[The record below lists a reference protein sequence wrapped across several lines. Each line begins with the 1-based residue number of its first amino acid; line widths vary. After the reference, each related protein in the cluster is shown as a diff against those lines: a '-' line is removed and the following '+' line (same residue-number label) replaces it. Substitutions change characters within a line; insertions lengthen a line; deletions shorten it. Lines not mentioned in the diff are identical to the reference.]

1 MQSLTVDAVLT
12 WINLAADEIERRK
25 AYLND
30 LDAPIGDSDHGANM
44 ARGFSAVKAKL
55 AGQRQA
61 DIGALFKVVAM
72 TLLSTVGG
80 ASGPLYATFFLQA
93 ATKSAGK
100 TELDLAGWTAC
111 LEAALTGVAQ
121 RGKAVLGDKTMI
133 DALAPAVEALKRAD
147 GEPLGE
153 ALTEFRQSRRG
164 GDDGDHPARRA
175 QGARQLPRRAQ
186 RRPSGSR
193 RNLDASAVESADR
206 NCAVMTERKGGVALV
221 LVSHSKALAEGV
233 AALARQMVGD
243 GVTIICAAGA
253 GEDGSELGIDT
264 TRVLEAIIAADN
276 RAGTVVFMD
285 LGSAILSTEMA
296 LDLAEPQIKGRVLL
310 SSAPFVEGAVTAAV
324 ASAAGAPRE
333 ALVAEASRA
342 LAPKVA
348 QLGATG
354 DLGAGKRAGRSGPRR
369 GSTVRRR
376 RRAGRRREAT
386 IRDPP
391 VCTRGR
397 PVRSRRSRAASA
409 PTSASATATTAKG
422 PQTPGA

>member
-1 MQSLTVDAVLT
+1 
-12 WINLAADEIERRK
+12 
-25 AYLND
+25 
-30 LDAPIGDSDHGANM
+30 
-44 ARGFSAVKAKL
+44 
-55 AGQRQA
+55 
-61 DIGALFKVVAM
+61 
-72 TLLSTVGG
+72 
-80 ASGPLYATFFLQA
+80 
-93 ATKSAGK
+93 
-100 TELDLAGWTAC
+100 
-111 LEAALTGVAQ
+111 
-121 RGKAVLGDKTMI
+121 
-133 DALAPAVEALKRAD
+133 
-147 GEPLGE
+147 
-153 ALTEFRQSRRG
+153 
-164 GDDGDHPARRA
+164 
-175 QGARQLPRRAQ
+175 
-186 RRPSGSR
+186 
-193 RNLDASAVESADR
+193 
-206 NCAVMTERKGGVALV
+206 MTERKGGVALV

-296 LDLAEPQIKGRVLL
+296 LDLAEPQIKERVLL

-354 DLGAGKRAGRSGPRR
+354 DLGAATSWTKRPSPRFDR
-369 GSTVRRR
+369 QEAATRRTPSRRR
-376 RRAGRRREAT
+376 RSAT
-386 IRDPP
+386 RT